1 MNKIEL
7 PQYERILDHGFIGL
21 LEVMGSDDSI
31 DQAARVSYGK
41 GTRKV
46 SELSGL
52 INYLMRHNH
61 TTPFEM
67 VEFKFHVK
75 MPIFVARQWVR
86 HRTANI
92 NEYSARY
99 SILDKEYYIPE
110 PDQMCPQSFSNNQ
123 GREEE
128 ITIADHLYIEY
139 KAMIR
144 ALSENAYKTYEFL
157 LNEKEWH
164 YHDPDREGLARE
176 LARMVL
182 PLNYYTQWYWK
193 IDLHNLFHFLKLRMD
208 SHAQWEIRVY
218 ANQIYEM
225 IKPHVPLA
233 CEAFEKYQL
242 DGITNSRDEVT
253 ILKELVENVADIQG
267 ITEDELLE
275 DVAKAMKLKFS
286 KRELREFC
294 NKFK

>member
-1 MNKIEL
+1 MNIEL
-7 PQYERILDHGFIGL
+7 PKYEEVLDHGFVGL

-46 SELSGL
+46 SELKGL
-52 INYLMRHNH
+52 INYLMRHHH

-67 VEFKFHVK
+67 VEIKFHCK

-99 SILDKEYYIPE
+99 SVLNNEYYIP
-110 PDQMCPQSFSNNQ
+110 DQDHLCMQSTTNNQ
-123 GREEE
+123 GRND
-128 ITIADHLYIEY
+128 IPFDDIAYAEY
-139 KAMIR
+139 KANIK
-144 ALSENAYKTYEFL
+144 SISDNAYKIYEYL
-157 LNEKEWH
+157 LN
-164 YHDPDREGLARE
+164 DPEDPKSNSERDGIARE

-182 PLNYYTQWYWK
+182 PLNFYTQWYWK

-208 SHAQWEIRVY
+208 SHAQYEIRVY
-218 ANQIYEM
+218 ADKMYEL
-225 IKPHVPLA
+225 IKPHVPVA

-242 DGITNSRDEVT
+242 NGMNISGDEVG
-253 ILKELVENVADIQG
+253 ILKEIIDEYLEISGATLEEMADY
-267 ITEDELLE
+267 LSHNL
-275 DVAKAMKLKFS
+275 S

-294 NKFK
+294 DKFK

>member
-1 MNKIEL
+1 MNIEL
-7 PQYERILDHGFIGL
+7 PKYEEVLDHGFVGL

-46 SELSGL
+46 SELKGL
-52 INYLMRHNH
+52 INYLMRHHH

-67 VEFKFHVK
+67 VEFKFHCK

-99 SILDKEYYIPE
+99 SVLNNEYYIP
-110 PDQMCPQSFSNNQ
+110 DQDHLCMQSTTNNQ
-123 GREEE
+123 GRND
-128 ITIADHLYIEY
+128 IPFDDIAYAEY
-139 KAMIR
+139 KANIK
-144 ALSENAYKTYEFL
+144 SISDNAYKIYEYL
-157 LNEKEWH
+157 LN
-164 YHDPDREGLARE
+164 DPEDPKSNSERDGIARE

-182 PLNYYTQWYWK
+182 PLNFYTQWYWK

-208 SHAQWEIRVY
+208 SHAQYEIRVY
-218 ANQIYEM
+218 ADKMYEL
-225 IKPHVPLA
+225 IKPHVPVA

-242 DGITNSRDEVT
+242 NGMNISGDEVG
-253 ILKELVENVADIQG
+253 ILKEIIDEYLEISGATLEEMADY
-267 ITEDELLE
+267 LSHNL
-275 DVAKAMKLKFS
+275 S

-294 NKFK
+294 DKFK